1 MTVLPLF
8 KNSFEGLVSGLFWIV
23 GTLGNICLY
32 IVFNFLIQVKLNL
45 QMFTM

>member
-23 GTLGNICLY
+23 GTLGKICLC
-32 IVFNFLIQVKLNL
+32 IVFNLFIQVKLNL
-45 QMFTM
+45 HMLTM